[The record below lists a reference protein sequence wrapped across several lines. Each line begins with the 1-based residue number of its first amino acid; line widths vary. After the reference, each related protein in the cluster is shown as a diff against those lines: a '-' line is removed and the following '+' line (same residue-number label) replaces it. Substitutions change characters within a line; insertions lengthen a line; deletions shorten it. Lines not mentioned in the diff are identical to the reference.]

1 MPTNSS
7 LGSFGGMLDDL
18 KSRLGFEREDDR
30 YEAEDSADYED
41 YDEYDEF
48 SYDEYGDFD
57 KEDSVG
63 GFKPIHTYTS
73 RYGHGDSSPN
83 LVSIGDVKATTP
95 LPSLH
100 EDYAEEPRLEA
111 NVPVPEPMFSP
122 SLDYSSSDGL
132 RSLKVVRPSFYGDVK
147 DVAKFVKSGY
157 AVVLVMRYTPEE
169 LTKRILDFSFGV
181 ASALEASVECA
192 GDKVYVIAR
201 GSALTDAEKLQLRAQ
216 SII

>member
-1 MPTNSS
+1 MPNSSS

-30 YEAEDSADYED
+30 YEADDSVDYDDYDD
-41 YDEYDEF
+41 YDEY

-57 KEDSVG
+57 NEDSVG
-63 GFKPIHTYTS
+63 GFKPVHTYSS

-100 EDYAEEPRLEA
+100 DDYDEEPRYETSA
-111 NVPVPEPMFSP
+111 PVPEPVLAP
-122 SLDYSSSDGL
+122 SYDYSSRIPL
-132 RSLKVVRPSFYGDVK
+132 RKLTVVRPSFYGDVK
-147 DVAKFVKSGY
+147 NVAASVKSGD

-169 LTKRILDFSFGV
+169 LTKRILDFAFGV

-192 GDKVYVIAR
+192 GDKVYVLAR
-201 GSALTDAEKLQLRAQ
+201 GSALTDEEKRQLREQ